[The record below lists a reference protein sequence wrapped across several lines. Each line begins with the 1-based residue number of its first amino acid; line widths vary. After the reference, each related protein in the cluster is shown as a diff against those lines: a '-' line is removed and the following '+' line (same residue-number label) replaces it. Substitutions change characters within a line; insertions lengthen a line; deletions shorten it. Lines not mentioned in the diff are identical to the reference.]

1 MTRDK
6 KASTPAGIYASRRN
20 QSIICVDDRE
30 DAYPELS
37 RQLPHRRQSGPRR
50 QFPGLNALRKVPED
64 LFDER
69 SAPVRHLFDHSNDP
83 IPVANRFMAAQTTS
97 LPRCA
102 SPVAIL
108 SRWFRNRVPFLRK
121 HCIGCGHSTVRDATV
136 DTAVMNTGRH
146 SFILQRP
153 TEPVHAQLPPVRCT
167 CTSQPSSARVKVSTA
182 AASTRETRTYFPGT
196 RSMLALSLT
205 LPRSRARK
213 SAFQFP
219 PPVQVGCRS
228 DIRAKSLPNF
238 ARTS

>member
-37 RQLPHRRQSGPRR
+37 RQLSHRWQSGPRR

-83 IPVANRFMAAQTTS
+83 VPVANRFMAAQSKS

-102 SPVAIL
+102 SPVGIL
-108 SRWFRNRVPFLRK
+108 SRWYCNRVPFLHK
-121 HCIGCGHSTVRDATV
+121 HCIGRGHSTVRDATV
-136 DTAVMNTGRH
+136 DAAVMNT
-146 SFILQRP
+146 I
-153 TEPVHAQLPPVRCT
+153 
-167 CTSQPSSARVKVSTA
+167 
-182 AASTRETRTYFPGT
+182 
-196 RSMLALSLT
+196 
-205 LPRSRARK
+205 
-213 SAFQFP
+213 
-219 PPVQVGCRS
+219 
-228 DIRAKSLPNF
+228 
-238 ARTS
+238 

>member
-37 RQLPHRRQSGPRR
+37 RQLPHRRQSGPGR

-69 SAPVRHLFDHSNDP
+69 SALVRHLFDHSNDP
-83 IPVANRFMAAQTTS
+83 IPDANRFMTAQTTS

-102 SPVAIL
+102 SPVGIL
-108 SRWFRNRVPFLRK
+108 SRWYRNRVPFFRK
-121 HCIGCGHSTVRDATV
+121 HCIGRGHSTVRDPNV
-136 DTAVMNTGRH
+136 DTAVMNTVRH
-146 SFILQRP
+146 SINLQRP
-153 TEPVHAQLPPVRCT
+153 TEPVHAQLPPVRCSCPT
-167 CTSQPSSARVKVSTA
+167 QPSSARVKVSTA
-182 AASTRETRTYFPGT
+182 AGSTRETRTYLLGT
-196 RSMLALSLT
+196 RSMLALSLA
-205 LPRSRARK
+205 LPRTRARK
-213 SAFQFP
+213 SAFRFP
-219 PPVQVGCRS
+219 PPVKVDCRS
-228 DIRAKSLPNF
+228 DIRAKDLPNS